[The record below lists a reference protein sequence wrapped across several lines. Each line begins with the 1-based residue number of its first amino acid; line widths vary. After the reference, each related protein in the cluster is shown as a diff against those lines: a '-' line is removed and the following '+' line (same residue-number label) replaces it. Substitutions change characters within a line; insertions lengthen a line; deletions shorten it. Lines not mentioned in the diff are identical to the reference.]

1 MSLKPPYA
9 SWNVVYI
16 NNYVG
21 PSHECEEVGWP
32 FQIRQIKM
40 NKVSSGEQM
49 LTMLSNKARL
59 QTELHYLRKKKT
71 TKKIP
76 VHPYKNFIV

>member
-1 MSLKPPYA
+1 MSLTSLYA
-9 SWNVVYI
+9 SWSVVDI

-21 PSHECEEVGWP
+21 PSYEWWDGR

-40 NKVSSGEQM
+40 NKVSSAEQM